1 MPCQSGDRGKRSWRL
16 KFDVERKDGAR
27 QIRYVTVKGTKKD
40 AEAEL
45 ARLLNDAHKGTLI
58 DPSKVTVADYLRSWL
73 DGQTDLSPVS
83 VERYKDIVERQTI
96 PIIGEIELQKLKP
109 IHIRDWLSGMLKRGG
124 CRGDGTLSARSVNHA
139 LRVIRTALA
148 AAVKLELLSR
158 NVAAI
163 VDAPKVEV
171 DEIEILD
178 AGQIATVLDALR
190 GSRLHPIASLALA
203 SGCRRGELLALR
215 WSDIDRAVLKVERSL
230 EQTRAGLRF
239 KGPKSKNGRRSISLP
254 PFAVTMLDAHR
265 REQLE
270 LRMKLGMGKP
280 KLDALVFC
288 NHDGEPIAPNH
299 LSVMWRRAIAG
310 LDVPKVT
317 FHALR
322 HSHASALIAE
332 GVDLVTISKRL
343 GHASANFT
351 LSVYAH
357 LFRKTDDTAATAIE
371 KALG

>member
-1 MPCQSGDRGKRSWRL
+1 M
-16 KFDVERKDGAR
+16 
-27 QIRYVTVKGTKKD
+27 KGTKKD

-163 VDAPKVEV
+163 VDAPKV
-171 DEIEILD
+171 
-178 AGQIATVLDALR
+178 
-190 GSRLHPIASLALA
+190 ALA

-310 LDVPKVT
+310 LDVPKVIPC
-317 FHALR
+317 
-322 HSHASALIAE
+322 ASP
-332 GVDLVTISKRL
+332 
-343 GHASANFT
+343 
-351 LSVYAH
+351 
-357 LFRKTDDTAATAIE
+357 
-371 KALG
+371 